1 MEKFFGSVLKD
12 AAIAIFLWSSPSKNI
27 DEAAYFLELKPWLA
41 RWMKEL
47 LLANFWI
54 DEGEKDWRLKS
65 NYLFILQF
73 CIKNEFF
80 RIKITLKNFMTF
92 HVVSTI
98 IIHSLPTLLLMDL
111 IASVLPHECGLYELA
126 RSLFIN
132 LLTRITTKCQTVL
145 STHPP
150 L

>member
-1 MEKFFGSVLKD
+1 
-12 AAIAIFLWSSPSKNI
+12 
-27 DEAAYFLELKPWLA
+27 
-41 RWMKEL
+41 
-47 LLANFWI
+47 
-54 DEGEKDWRLKS
+54 
-65 NYLFILQF
+65 
-73 CIKNEFF
+73 
-80 RIKITLKNFMTF
+80 MTF

-132 LLTRITTKCQTVL
+132 LLTRITTKRQTVL